1 MWISSASLRYR
12 VKWASL
18 LKDHSLC
25 NCPQQHGSA
34 RGVPKDRHL
43 LDEVLGVV

>member
-1 MWISSASLRYR
+1 MD
-12 VKWASL
+12 L
-18 LKDHSLC
+18 LCVFTLPGQVGVGPERPLSC

-34 RGVPKDRHL
+34 RGVPKDRLL

>member
-1 MWISSASLRYR
+1 MDLLRAFTLPGQVGVGPER
-12 VKWASL
+12 PLS
-18 LKDHSLC
+18 C

-34 RGVPKDRHL
+34 MGVPKDRLL